1 MASDPEIDPQSEL
14 AAASFSDP
22 ETSRSNASGAQ
33 SVDDGFDLSHPL
45 AQDLLLNPSHW
56 RIWPAVAVLRWLLR
70 GARTTLRG
78 LMYRSNPTLQFTNA
92 EIEDVAFVEGR
103 VELVLSAPGFATPG
117 SALPTVDV
125 VRIIADARPP
135 GRGALSAWL
144 DGFSDCFLQA
154 VETAKVRDNAAFA
167 LAVGK
172 DIEALRL
179 VARIAGHT
187 APLGARPGG
196 ELFAPPM
203 NEPASALGLAP
214 LFIGRASAA
223 GLQALAEAFTGFP
236 VSVEE
241 FAGEQVAILR
251 PAVLGGP
258 LGLIL
263 GFSCWL
269 PAAGVELV
277 IEGGG
282 DPGAREWVRHPAK
295 RRSLQQLCESYIGS
309 RSPALRMFMTLEPDN
324 VPPARLDRLAEFGGL
339 AVLGRA
345 ERSVRLPLAVLS
357 LNIS

>member
-1 MASDPEIDPQSEL
+1 MASDPEIDQQSEL
-14 AAASFSDP
+14 ATASFSDQA
-22 ETSRSNASGAQ
+22 TQRSNASGAQ
-33 SVDDGFDLSHPL
+33 AVGDSFDLSHPL

-70 GARTTLRG
+70 GAKASTLRG
-78 LMYRSNPTLQFTNA
+78 LVYRSKPTLQFTNA

-103 VELVLSAPGFATPG
+103 VELILSAPGFAAPG
-117 SALPTVDV
+117 SSLPTVDIA
-125 VRIIADARPP
+125 RIVADSRPP

-167 LAVGK
+167 LAVGQ

-187 APLGARPGG
+187 VPLGARPGG

-203 NEPASALGLAP
+203 NEQAGALGLAP
-214 LFIGRASAA
+214 LFVGRASAV
-223 GLQALAEAFTGFP
+223 GLKALAEAFTCFP

-241 FAGEQVAILR
+241 FAGQRVAILR
-251 PAVLGGP
+251 PAVLGGII
-258 LGLIL
+258 GHIL
-263 GFSCWL
+263 GFSCWMS
-269 PAAGVELV
+269 AAGIELV
-277 IEGGG
+277 IEGGS
-282 DPGAREWVRHPAK
+282 DPSAREWVLNSAK

-309 RSPALRMFMTLEPDN
+309 QSPALRMFMTLEPDN
-324 VPPARLDRLAEFGGL
+324 APPARLDRLAEFGGL
-339 AVLGRA
+339 AILGRA

-357 LNIS
+357 DS